1 MNRKEQRRNEAQERA
16 RISALSKPL
25 KKELSKIEKEL
36 DLANKEK
43 SALDLKLADT
53 DFYQGNQDEVAEAL
67 KRHGELSSKIDELE
81 GRLARNFRRASEH
94 QFVERSFL
102 SPISKTSIPSSRS
115 SDTSSEVGVP
125 VMRRSG
131 ASPL

>member
-1 MNRKEQRRNEAQERA
+1 MP

-53 DFYQGNQDEVAEAL
+53 DFYQGNQEEVAEAL
-67 KRHGELSSKIDELE
+67 KRHANSLPRLTNSKAA
-81 GRLARNFRRASEH
+81 GSKFPKSFRTSVHRAI
-94 QFVERSFL
+94 FL
-102 SPISKTSIPSSRS
+102 KPN
-115 SDTSSEVGVP
+115 
-125 VMRRSG
+125 
-131 ASPL
+131 L